1 MPLEVDIDW
10 SETPPE
16 GREPSLPT
24 AHLAALEQ
32 AIDILALPVTRIRL
46 MASPFGR
53 YALVSQTLEATFD
66 PALPPPTADELIGLL
81 AAIA

>member
-10 SETPPE
+10 SQTPPE
-16 GREPSLPT
+16 GREASLPI
-24 AHLAALEQ
+24 AHLAALEH
-32 AIDILALPVTRIRL
+32 AIEILALPVTRICL
-46 MASPFGR
+46 IASPLGR
-53 YALVSQTLEATFD
+53 YALADQTLEATFD